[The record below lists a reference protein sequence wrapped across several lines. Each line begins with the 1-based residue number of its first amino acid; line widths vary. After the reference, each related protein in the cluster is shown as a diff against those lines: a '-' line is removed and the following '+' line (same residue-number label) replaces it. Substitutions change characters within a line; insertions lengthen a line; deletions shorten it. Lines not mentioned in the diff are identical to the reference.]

1 MRFEPSARATRAGRE
16 HTTTG
21 RPLKVIIVGAGTGG
35 LCLAQGL
42 RAGHRRDLDAHE
54 PQSIEAREASLPARG
69 GGRSVQPMRTVNE
82 WLGEYGASHQNPI
95 NKILHWIC
103 VPPIVLAVMGLVWS
117 LPVPGAFSG
126 ISALLNWATLVALA
140 ALVYYFALSP
150 SLAVGLSIA
159 FIVLLLI
166 TQGLAR
172 LPWPLWITSLT
183 MFIVAWIGQF
193 LGHALEGKR
202 PSFFK
207 DLQFLLIGPLWLLA
221 AVYRKL
227 SLPY

>member
-1 MRFEPSARATRAGRE
+1 
-16 HTTTG
+16 
-21 RPLKVIIVGAGTGG
+21 
-35 LCLAQGL
+35 
-42 RAGHRRDLDAHE
+42 
-54 PQSIEAREASLPARG
+54 
-69 GGRSVQPMRTVNE
+69 MRTVNE
-82 WLGEYGASHQNPI
+82 WLDEYGASHQNPT
-95 NKILHWIC
+95 NKALHWIC

-117 LPVPGAFSG
+117 LPVPGVFGG

-183 MFIVAWIGQF
+183 VFIVAWIGQF
-193 LGHALEGKR
+193 VGHALEGKR

-207 DLQFLLIGPLWLLA
+207 DLQFLLLGPLWLLA